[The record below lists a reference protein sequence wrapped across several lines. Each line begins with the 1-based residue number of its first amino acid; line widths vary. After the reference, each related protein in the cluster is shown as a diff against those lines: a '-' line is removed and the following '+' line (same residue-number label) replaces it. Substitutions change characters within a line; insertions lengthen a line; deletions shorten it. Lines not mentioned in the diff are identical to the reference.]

1 MRTTLNRPRK
11 VNEVIIMSFQ
21 KKTSSEALKK
31 LAFRLESVKTVDP
44 DFDFGN
50 GINATELETLKG
62 DIESAL
68 NSYNSTLSDA
78 DQERDGIRLLEQR
91 ARDAA
96 ERLRAHII
104 AQYGR
109 DSLEYQRIGGVRK
122 SEINYTGSRAE
133 TYESTSSA
141 EEPAPAPAVT

>member
-1 MRTTLNRPRK
+1 
-11 VNEVIIMSFQ
+11 MSFR
-21 KKTSSEALKK
+21 KKTYSKALQK
-31 LAFRLESVKTVDP
+31 LAFRLESVKTIDP

-50 GINATELETLKG
+50 GINAAELETLE
-62 DIESAL
+62 DELQSTL

-78 DQERDGIRLLEQR
+78 DQERDEIRLLERR

-122 SEINYTGSRAE
+122 SEINYTGSRPE
-133 TYESTSSA
+133 TYEGDSSQ
-141 EEPAPAPAVT
+141 EEPAETPTGT

>member
-1 MRTTLNRPRK
+1 
-11 VNEVIIMSFQ
+11 MSFQ
-21 KKTSSEALKK
+21 KKTYSKALQK
-31 LAFRLESVKTVDP
+31 LAFRLESVKTIDP
-44 DFDFGN
+44 AFDFGN
-50 GINATELETLKG
+50 GINAAELETLEG
-62 DIESAL
+62 ELQSAL

-78 DQERDGIRLLEQR
+78 DQERDEIRLLERR

-122 SEINYTGSRAE
+122 SEIRYTGSRPE
-133 TYESTSSA
+133 TYEGGASQ
-141 EEPAPAPAVT
+141 EEPAETPTGT